1 MVNETT
7 CVYRHRRLDNN
18 EVFYIGIG
26 NTERP
31 YKKYK
36 SNRSKYWH
44 NIINKTDYEVEIISS
59 NLDVET
65 AKELEIFLIQLY
77 GRKDLGLGTLVN
89 MTDGGD
95 GCLNLKHSE
104 ETRKKQGLGRKN
116 KPISESQILAIIN
129 ANTGK
134 KMSEESKIKMRLNN
148 KKKLI
153 AIGSVKKKKIIDTI
167 TGEIFNS
174 MQECARVKNINYST
188 LQRSIKGKGKMFKH
202 FKILNDE

>member
-1 MVNETT
+1 MEDKKY
-7 CVYRHRRLDNN
+7 CVYRHRRMDNN
-18 EVFYIGIG
+18 EIFYIGIG
-26 NTERP
+26 NEKRP
-31 YKKYK
+31 YQKYK
-36 SNRSKYWH
+36 SNRNKYWH
-44 NIINKTDYEVEIISS
+44 NIVNKTEYEVEIISL

-77 GRKDLGLGTLVN
+77 GRKDLKTGNLVN

-95 GCLNLKHSE
+95 GCLNLKHSK

-116 KPISESQILAIIN
+116 KPISEAHIFALIK
-129 ANTGK
+129 ANTGRK
-134 KMSEESKIKMRLNN
+134 VSEEGKIKMKLNN

-153 AIGSVKKKKIIDTI
+153 PLGIVKKKKIIDTI

-174 MQECARVKNINYST
+174 MQECSRIKNINYST